1 MNALLRHKYAILLA
15 VLLVG
20 TIIQSFAHRVVFGPL
35 ASDVLLTATALL
47 MLPVV
52 FDHRT
57 HQLVAVLAA
66 VTAVAAEW
74 AHYALPGELHNR
86 WLGVIHNGAMLV
98 LMGYAT
104 VVILRN
110 IFRQQVVRTDDVL
123 GAVCGYLLA
132 AGAWAN
138 LHALTE
144 IFVPGSYNMGAGF
157 DGDLSTWQG
166 TIASFYYV
174 SLGTL
179 SSVGSGDIAPVRAPA
194 TVFVVLETVFG
205 QFYLAVVVAQLVGA
219 RMAQGPG
226 RNATGKDQN

>member
-1 MNALLRHKYAILLA
+1 
-15 VLLVG
+15 
-20 TIIQSFAHRVVFGPL
+20 RVVFGPL
-35 ASDVLLTATALL
+35 ASDVLLTATAVL
-47 MLPVV
+47 MLPVI

-57 HQLVAVLAA
+57 HRLAAGLAA
-66 VTAVAAEW
+66 VTTVAAEW
-74 AHYALPGELHNR
+74 AHYVLPGELHNR
-86 WLGVIHNGAMLV
+86 WLAVIHSGALMV

-110 IFRQQVVRTDDVL
+110 IFRQQVVRSDDVL

-144 IFVPGSYNMGAGF
+144 IFDPGSYSMGGGF
-157 DGDLSTWQG
+157 DWDLSTWQG
-166 TIASFYYV
+166 SIASFYYV

-194 TVFVVLETVFG
+194 TIFVVLETVFG

-219 RMAQGPG
+219 RMAQGPAKNRRG
-226 RNATGKDQN
+226 WLDAPEVAPPRLRGSRYLDQGPVGSAARA

>member
-1 MNALLRHKYAILLA
+1 MESLRRNKYA
-15 VLLVG
+15 VLLVVLVVS
-20 TIIQSFAHRVVFGPL
+20 IIVQSFAHRVVFGPL
-35 ASDVLLTATALL
+35 ASDVLLTASALL

-52 FDHRT
+52 FDRRT
-57 HQLVAVLAA
+57 HRVIAVLAA
-66 VTAVAAEW
+66 IAAIVAAW
-74 AHYALPGELHNR
+74 AHYVLPGELHNR
-86 WLGVIHNGAMLV
+86 WLAVVHNGSMLV

-104 VVILRN
+104 VVILTN
-110 IFRQQVVRTDDVL
+110 IFGQHVVRSDDVL

-144 IFVPGSYNMGAGF
+144 LFIPGSYSMGAGF
-157 DGDLSTWQG
+157 DGNLSTWQG
-166 TIASFYYV
+166 SMASFFYV

-179 SSVGSGDIAPVRAPA
+179 SSVGSGDIVPVRAPA

-219 RMAQGPG
+219 RMAQSAFRKTRGE
-226 RNATGKDQN
+226 